1 MNDHQGVVRKLRTTS
16 RGKCIRTRQAIKLA
30 IATIEQLEDEN
41 RSLWAMLD
49 EMRKSEIENHSE
61 KLRSEIEKV
70 VDKTKTLLMT
80 KTGEA

>member
-1 MNDHQGVVRKLRTTS
+1 
-16 RGKCIRTRQAIKLA
+16 LA

>member
-1 MNDHQGVVRKLRTTS
+1 M
-16 RGKCIRTRQAIKLA
+16 A